1 MQEVLIKNESEVM
14 ERLLKGV
21 KVEGRIWLEKTTS
34 GTCVICFERYN
45 RRPRTMSADWLIRRN
60 DHGWVKESAERIKI
74 YESIPKML
82 GTARVLTILDREHQ
96 ATKNALIDRELV
108 EFC

>member
-1 MQEVLIKNESEVM
+1 MQEVLIKDESVVM

-21 KVEGRIWLEKTTS
+21 RVEGRIWIEKTTN
-34 GTCVICFERYN
+34 GTCIICFERYN
-45 RRPRTMSADWLIRRN
+45 RKPQNKSADWLIRRN
-60 DHGWVKESAERIKI
+60 EHGWVKESAERIKV
-74 YESIPKML
+74 YESVPKAL

-96 ATKNALIDRELV
+96 STKDALIDRELV